1 MSSAR
6 DDVEV
11 NAVDSNRQIRMQTTR
26 DSRSLTALRNMT
38 ALYQSLPSRP
48 HDAEKTI
55 GSVVRQELS
64 FSSTPHSIN
73 DILGRSTRSAS
84 PLPLPLQSHIS
95 RTSLSAFQ
103 TNVGITKTPIVRL
116 ASPVGLAVRAAAGT
130 GSPSLYWAAAA
141 AASLMTPSLCWNQ
154 RGTWLTKQLPSH
166 FSCTYVQKKV

>member
-1 MSSAR
+1 MVTDQWNEGEMSIAR

-11 NAVDSNRQIRMQTTR
+11 NAVDSNNQIRIQTTPETR
-26 DSRSLTALRNMT
+26 NSRSLTALRNMT
-38 ALYQSLPSRP
+38 ALYQSLSSRS
-48 HDAEKTI
+48 HDSEKTV

-73 DILGRSTRSAS
+73 DILARSTRSSS

-141 AASLMTPSLCWNQ
+141 ASLMTPSLCWNQ
-154 RGTWLTKQLPSH
+154 RGTWSTKQ
-166 FSCTYVQKKV
+166 

>member
-1 MSSAR
+1 MVTDQWNEREMSIAR

-11 NAVDSNRQIRMQTTR
+11 NAVDSNSQIRIQTTSETR
-26 DSRSLTALRNMT
+26 NSRSLTALRNMT
-38 ALYQSLPSRP
+38 ALYQSLPSHS
-48 HDAEKTI
+48 HDSEKTV
-55 GSVVRQELS
+55 GSVVS

-73 DILGRSTRSAS
+73 DILARSTRSAS
-84 PLPLPLQSHIS
+84 PLPLSQLQSHLS

-116 ASPVGLAVRAAAGT
+116 ASPVGLAVRAAAGS

-154 RGTWLTKQLPSH
+154 RGTSSTKQ
-166 FSCTYVQKKV
+166 